1 MEIKKLTPNLMIED
15 VNKTIDFYKD
25 ILGFEFVM
33 GVPTEKNEVLME
45 LPDDKALIYAL
56 MKFGNIEVMFQVKES
71 LSEDIPIFKDFEIGA
86 SLTLYFEVN
95 NIGEMY
101 EKLKDK
107 VTVVKELH
115 TTWYGMQE
123 FYIKDCNG
131 YILGFSQ
138 QKQG

>member
-1 MEIKKLTPNLMIED
+1 MIED
-15 VNKTIDFYKD
+15 VNKTVDFYKD
-25 ILGFEFVM
+25 IFGFEFVM
-33 GVPTEKNEVLME
+33 GVPTDKNEVLMK
-45 LPDDKALIYAL
+45 LPEDKALIYAL
-56 MKFGNIEVMFQVKES
+56 MKFGNIEVMFQAKES
-71 LSEDIPIFKDFEIGA
+71 LSEDIPIFKDFKIGA

-95 NIGEMY
+95 DIGAIY

>member
-1 MEIKKLTPNLMIED
+1 MIED

-33 GVPTEKNEVLME
+33 GVPTEKNEVLMK
-45 LPDDKALIYAL
+45 LPEDKALIYAL
-56 MKFGNIEVMFQVKES
+56 MKFGNIEVMFQAKES
-71 LSEDIPIFKDFEIGA
+71 LSEDIPIFKNMNIGA
-86 SLTLYFEVN
+86 SSTLYFEVDN
-95 NIGEMY
+95 VEELYNQ
-101 EKLKDK
+101 LKDK

-138 QKQG
+138 QKQD

>member
-1 MEIKKLTPNLMIED
+1 MEIKKLTPNLMTED

-33 GVPTEKNEVLME
+33 GVPTDKNEVLMK
-45 LPDDKALIYAL
+45 LPEDKVLIYAL
-56 MKFGNIEVMFQVKES
+56 MKFGNIEVMFQEKES
-71 LSEDIPIFKDFEIGA
+71 LSEDLPIFKDFKIGA

-101 EKLKDK
+101 ENLKDK

-123 FYIKDCNG
+123 FYVKDCNG

>member
-33 GVPTEKNEVLME
+33 GVPTEKNEVLMK
-45 LPDDKALIYAL
+45 LPEDKALIYAL
-56 MKFGNIEVMFQVKES
+56 MKFGNIEVMFQAKES
-71 LSEDIPIFKDFEIGA
+71 LSEDIPIFKDCKIGA

-115 TTWYGMQE
+115 TTRYGMQE

>member
-1 MEIKKLTPNLMIED
+1 MAIKKLTPNLMVED
-15 VNKTIDFYKD
+15 VIKTIDFYKE

-33 GVPTEKNEVLME
+33 GVPKDGQEVLME
-45 LPDDKALIYAL
+45 MPKDRELIYSL
-56 MKFGNIEVMFQVKES
+56 IKLGNIEVMFQAKES
-71 LSEDIPIFKDFEIGA
+71 LSEDIPIFKDFKIGA

-95 NIGEMY
+95 NIEETYG
-101 EKLKDK
+101 KLKDK
-107 VTVVKELH
+107 VVVVKELH